1 MNEDNVCYCANCLS
15 LRIKN
20 VFGLDYCDEC
30 NSVNIESSS
39 IEDWEKKCIE
49 KNKIFRITKKNNK
62 DGRK

>member
-1 MNEDNVCYCANCLS
+1 MDDEKVCYCASCLS

-30 NSVNIESSS
+30 NSVNIEQSS

-49 KNKIFRITKKNNK
+49 NHKNFRITKKNK